1 MQNLKT
7 LLDASAE
14 RHHHHLCPRQVLGVR
29 IGMYA
34 AELFGLDLPQTDK
47 RLFAFVETDGCMVD
61 GVAVATGCALGRRTL
76 YLMDYGKSAVTFVD
90 TQTAYAIRIAPTRQ
104 SRALAARY
112 APDAPD
118 RWHAQL
124 AAYQVMPTDELLLA
138 QTVTL
143 NVSLTALISQ
153 HGHRVVCERCG
164 EDIINEREVLTD
176 GEILC
181 RACALG
187 AYYTVS
193 SNQSSVIGAAMRGE
207 RLLNTEH

>member
-1 MQNLKT
+1 MQNLRT

-14 RHHHHLCPRQVLGVR
+14 RHHQHLCPRQVLGVR

-61 GVAVATGCALGRRTL
+61 GIAVATGCPLGRRPM

-90 TQTAYAIRIAPTRQ
+90 TQTARAIRVTPARQ
-104 SRALAARY
+104 SRVLAARY

-124 AAYQVMPTDELLLA
+124 AAYQVMPNDELLAA
-138 QTVTL
+138 QPVTL

-164 EDIINEREVLTD
+164 EDIINEREVQTD

-193 SNQSSVIGAAMRGE
+193 TSHSPAADATAHGE
-207 RLLNTEH
+207 RLLTTEH